1 MLCIGVESGFG
12 GVLVS
17 HFLAGEGWSPGM
29 SKTARDEF
37 FDEIADWFETS
48 PRPSAHSANRLQ
60 KALDALVDGAVAF
73 GAELAAHKGS
83 RAAP

>member
-1 MLCIGVESGFG
+1 M
-12 GVLVS
+12 
-17 HFLAGEGWSPGM
+17 P
-29 SKTARDEF
+29 KTARDEF

-60 KALDALVDGAVAF
+60 KALYALVDGAVAF